1 MSSAQFNL
9 ASTPQ
14 QQRSINLTP
23 SSDRPSSQ
31 DHEPTTPTSPSD
43 QFMRSL
49 GGGVS
54 SMTPIVSSTCAS
66 VDSDSDY
73 QGGPG
78 EGSSFSGFGSG
89 NAGQNFSLTTPSRP
103 LSRTSTMSGVSTTA
117 TKDGVEGNR
126 IHRFH
131 DPQGYTKWMSSTMPD
146 DISFTSS
153 TNSVVDGSDDGITG
167 MSNDD
172 CEPAGPRDDDSV
184 LDMAEGM
191 AAKARIDDHENGD
204 LDNDHDHDHDQ
215 YYDHSGSADGPN
227 TVSASTSNSNSKYQK
242 SNDHKK
248 KLFATALANSNANY
262 AASLSAMTT
271 PEQLDQESTGSEMS
285 YAPTPPND
293 PSAPPVTLN
302 EKIRLLRTGT
312 VSHNL
317 PDANNKHSGAPFDHG
332 LTSSPGGE

>member
-9 ASTPQ
+9 ASAPQ
-14 QQRSINLTP
+14 QHPGINLTP

-31 DHEPTTPTSPSD
+31 DYEPTTPTSSSD
-43 QFMRSL
+43 QFMRAL
-49 GGGVS
+49 GGGVTN
-54 SMTPIVSSTCAS
+54 MTPIVSSTCAS

-78 EGSSFSGFGSG
+78 EGSFSGFGAG
-89 NAGQNFSLTTPSRP
+89 NSGQNFSLTTPSRP

-146 DISFTSS
+146 DMSFTSS
-153 TNSVVDGSDDGITG
+153 TNSVVDGSDDDG
-167 MSNDD
+167 
-172 CEPAGPRDDDSV
+172 EPSGPRDDDSV

-191 AAKARIDDHENGD
+191 AAKARIHDHENGD
-204 LDNDHDHDHDQ
+204 LDNDHDDDYQ
-215 YYDHSGSADGPN
+215 YYDHSGPN
-227 TVSASTSNSNSKYQK
+227 TASSSTSNNNNNNNSKYQK

-248 KLFATALANSNANY
+248 KLFATALANANANY
-262 AASLSAMTT
+262 AASLSPMTA

-317 PDANNKHSGAPFDHG
+317 PDANSKHS
-332 LTSSPGGE
+332 